1 MQHDDYEVER
11 DILSVARTVLDCSC
25 GEKLILLGREEDWY
39 SEGRT
44 TFECH
49 QCGGAISLVSSG
61 DLLDEERGPV
71 FTGDSNSGGIDEEG
85 MSVEDLIRSLR
96 TTGH

>member
-1 MQHDDYEVER
+1 VQHEDYEVEQ
-11 DILSVARTVLDCSC
+11 DILSVDRTVLNCPC

-39 SEGRT
+39 LEGRT

-49 QCGGAISLVSSG
+49 QCGGANSLASSG
-61 DLLDEERGPV
+61 DLQDEDRGPAS
-71 FTGDSNSGGIDEEG
+71 TGGSDSGDIDEEG

-96 TTGH
+96 TTGR

>member
-1 MQHDDYEVER
+1 VQHDYEVER
-11 DILSVARTVLDCSC
+11 DILSTDCTVLNCSC

-49 QCGGAISLVSSG
+49 QCGGAISLANLG
-61 DLLDEERGPV
+61 DLLDEGRGPV
-71 FTGDSNSGGIDEEG
+71 FTGDSDSGGIDEEG
-85 MSVEDLIRSLR
+85 MSVKDLIRSLR
-96 TTGH
+96 NADH